1 MKYIPV
7 TFGIDFNDDIPM
19 LFGSFCK
26 FACYAA
32 KNGWPIIAQEQYFD
46 TLKKYNQKFLEEV
59 YEINEIE
66 VLNDET
72 LNNLDKFIIK
82 KSQTNKV
89 IKEFGNK
96 NDAWI
101 KLMNE
106 KSEELFSILDNKIND
121 ILKIYNDIGA
131 IIVWRHNHTVSLIAK
146 KYGLPVI
153 EMELSGVR
161 KRIYKFGL
169 SYFQFTKKYTRQEL
183 DKRYDEFKK
192 ELSNYKKELPFLTRK
207 EILCLILNEDKL
219 KLLEKEEKYD
229 IGIALGLQKDFE
241 TISSGSI
248 TNEEILE
255 NVLKIEKENN
265 ILIRKHPLDANYKY
279 DMEDLF
285 TVDKSSSSI
294 EFLTKCHKIIS
305 SVSNINFEAMLLGKT
320 CYTLGKMPF
329 ARFSYETLKYN
340 DEYVINIYDLN
351 FLFFCYYVPYSL
363 CLENDYLDFRL
374 SNPTQ
379 IQIYL
384 KHYNFIKD
392 KIMVNNNSKFDFNDI
407 SIRSKYLKEKN
418 QIIKLKERVEKLDNE
433 NKAIII
439 SNEELTK
446 EIKGMVNSKSWKI
459 TKPLRKIT
467 SYISR
472 KN

>member
-131 IIVWRHNHTVSLIAK
+131 IIVWRHNHTVS
-146 KYGLPVI
+146 
-153 EMELSGVR
+153 
-161 KRIYKFGL
+161 
-169 SYFQFTKKYTRQEL
+169 
-183 DKRYDEFKK
+183 
-192 ELSNYKKELPFLTRK
+192 
-207 EILCLILNEDKL
+207 
-219 KLLEKEEKYD
+219 
-229 IGIALGLQKDFE
+229 
-241 TISSGSI
+241 
-248 TNEEILE
+248 
-255 NVLKIEKENN
+255 
-265 ILIRKHPLDANYKY
+265 
-279 DMEDLF
+279 
-285 TVDKSSSSI
+285 
-294 EFLTKCHKIIS
+294 
-305 SVSNINFEAMLLGKT
+305 
-320 CYTLGKMPF
+320 
-329 ARFSYETLKYN
+329 
-340 DEYVINIYDLN
+340 
-351 FLFFCYYVPYSL
+351 
-363 CLENDYLDFRL
+363 
-374 SNPTQ
+374 
-379 IQIYL
+379 
-384 KHYNFIKD
+384 
-392 KIMVNNNSKFDFNDI
+392 
-407 SIRSKYLKEKN
+407 
-418 QIIKLKERVEKLDNE
+418 
-433 NKAIII
+433 
-439 SNEELTK
+439 
-446 EIKGMVNSKSWKI
+446 
-459 TKPLRKIT
+459 
-467 SYISR
+467 
-472 KN
+472 